1 MLPITKRYVP
11 ILRFFARNRPLK
23 VRFIASVDNSVRT
36 GTNQQD
42 KDDTVHDK
50 KSPEAQSTSN
60 ATKGKIQ
67 PDEDSRINKNAIRA
81 DHKLVLSKLAF
92 DLEESEVKKA
102 FEPIG
107 GVVSVSIARNPKT
120 GKSRG
125 YGTMIFQTAELAK
138 RASIEMQ
145 GLVLHN
151 KPIITRVK
159 SEMRYE
165 GIKSKK
171 YDILH
176 IKNLPYEM
184 TNEDLLKLFA
194 PYEALRSGIAKAP
207 ITRKN
212 LGYGYVRF
220 SSANSAYRALLK
232 TRDLKFHDR
241 RLKIAFAEPKPH
253 NYRFIV

>member
-1 MLPITKRYVP
+1 M
-11 ILRFFARNRPLK
+11 
-23 VRFIASVDNSVRT
+23 
-36 GTNQQD
+36 QD
-42 KDDTVHDK
+42 KDNTTEYRQFRETQIEDK
-50 KSPEAQSTSN
+50 EIK
-60 ATKGKIQ
+60 KRIQ
-67 PDEDSRINKNAIRA
+67 PNNDQKPKLNVVRA
-81 DHKLVLSKLAF
+81 NQKLVLSKLAF
-92 DLEESEVKKA
+92 DLEEEELKKA

-107 GVVSVSIARNPKT
+107 GVTSVEIARNPKT

-125 YGTMIFQTAELAK
+125 YGTMVFETAQLAK

-165 GIKSKK
+165 GIQSKK
-171 YDILH
+171 YEILH
-176 IKNLPYEM
+176 IKNLPYDM

-220 SSANSAYRALLK
+220 SSANSAHRALLK
-232 TRDLKFHDR
+232 TKGLTFHDR
-241 RLKIAFAEPKPH
+241 KLKIAFAEPKYH